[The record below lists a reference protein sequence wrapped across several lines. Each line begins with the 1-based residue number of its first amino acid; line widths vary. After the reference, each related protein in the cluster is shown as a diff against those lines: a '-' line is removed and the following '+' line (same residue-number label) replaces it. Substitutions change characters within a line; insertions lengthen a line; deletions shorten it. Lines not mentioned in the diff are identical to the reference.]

1 LRPTSIIL
9 EIVKE
14 LEDLKDK
21 VRFVNEK
28 EDEFVQLV
36 KTLKNENRTV
46 SYSLNQSLSLLV
58 KRFKE

>member
-21 VRFVNEK
+21 VRFVNDK

-36 KTLKNENRTV
+36 KTLKNEDRTV
-46 SYSLNQSLSLLV
+46 SYSL
-58 KRFKE
+58 K